1 MMQKLKTNAPGLK
14 QKLKSAAGFTLVE
27 LLIVVAIVGILAA
40 IAVPAYSASMEKA
53 RVNTDLAN
61 ARAASSLATSDY
73 MLEGRT
79 GNVNYTFTVTK
90 DGNLAI
96 TSPLPTGVP
105 TAPTGDD
112 LKALSQKILG
122 VTGGA
127 PALAVSVNDGV
138 VKNNWMVLLTT
149 P

>member
-90 DGNLAI
+90 DGN
-96 TSPLPTGVP
+96 SPLR
-105 TAPTGDD
+105 APCPLAYRQPPLVTT
-112 LKALSQKILG
+112 LKPSRKRFLESKAAPPPLLS
-122 VTGGA
+122 A
-127 PALAVSVNDGV
+127 
-138 VKNNWMVLLTT
+138 
-149 P
+149 